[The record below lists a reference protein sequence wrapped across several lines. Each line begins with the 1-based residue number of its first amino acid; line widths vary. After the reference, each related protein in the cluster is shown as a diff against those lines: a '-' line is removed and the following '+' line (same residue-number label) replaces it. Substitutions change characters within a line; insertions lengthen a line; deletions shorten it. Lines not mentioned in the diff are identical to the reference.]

1 MISFSGY
8 KTILI
13 LWAPYTNFCQLV
25 GYHHGYLV
33 IKRCNWKNYIIDG
46 FSGKIIEITYKS
58 SKKRENCPVA
68 MLRWY
73 LHRAMW
79 GWPSP
84 TGPGAVGADGDRQ
97 FVPGGLGAAAPHGR
111 KHLRPR
117 RMCHSAKSRRKC
129 GGFFHGK
136 ISELNSGVLMFE
148 HHFQV
153 PVTNDIPNSWV
164 MFN

>member
-79 GWPSP
+79 GDRVPRGQVRLAQMEIDSLCRAVSEQLP
-84 TGPGAVGADGDRQ
+84 HTGGNICIL
-97 FVPGGLGAAAPHGR
+97 GGCAT
-111 KHLRPR
+111 R
-117 RMCHSAKSRRKC
+117 RNPAESVEV
-129 GGFFHGK
+129 FFHGK